1 MTINLKG
8 EDLEA
13 GLIDWVKSEI
23 KEAPK
28 QAYDLGKFFFTVS
41 IGTIGA
47 IATLEK
53 LNAAAAMDAPMIASL
68 LFLFASML
76 SALDLARPR
85 KLLIDGRT
93 DLQVAYQSQIDA
105 LLRRIV
111 VWFAIWLVGT
121 LFGGYAVH
129 A

>member
-1 MTINLKG
+1 MNLKG

-13 GLIDWVKSEI
+13 GLIDWVKAEI

-41 IGTIGA
+41 IGTVGA

-53 LNAAAAMDAPMIASL
+53 LNHSAAMDAPMIIAL
-68 LFLFASML
+68 MLLFASML

-85 KLLIDGRT
+85 KLHIGGAT
-93 DLQVAYQSQIDA
+93 DLQVAYQSQIDT
-105 LLRRIV
+105 LLSRIY
-111 VWFAIWLVGT
+111 VWFAIWFMGALV
-121 LFGGYAVH
+121 GGYAIR